1 MAAYIELKSRY
12 PSSAVAAD
20 AMLRTADLTLRS
32 KRNDREAVARAL
44 YDEIGTKYPKSSRA
58 AEALVR
64 RAALEERTKLRIF
77 DATLQTSIPA
87 ALVSFRTVATD
98 YPKSTFA
105 EPALHRLGELYS
117 DLRRYDLAAQAFED
131 LARRF
136 PSNHRDAA
144 WKAAKLYE
152 DKLKDKTRA
161 RDVYATVPPS
171 SSHYRDAQ
179 KKLR

>member
-1 MAAYIELKSRY
+1 LKSRY
-12 PSSAVAAD
+12 PSSAVTAD

-32 KRNDREAVARAL
+32 KRNDREVGGTYPVRRNRNEVSEEFASRRSAR
-44 YDEIGTKYPKSSRA
+44 EKSRA
-58 AEALVR
+58 R
-64 RAALEERTKLRIF
+64 RAREAPVF
-77 DATLQTSIPA
+77 DATLRTSVPA
-87 ALVSFRTVATD
+87 ALVSYRTVATD
-98 YPKSTFA
+98 YPKSAFA
-105 EPALHRLGELYS
+105 ESALDRLGELYS
-117 DLRRYDLAAQAFED
+117 DLRRYDLAAQALQD

-161 RDVYATVPPS
+161 RDVYATVPTS